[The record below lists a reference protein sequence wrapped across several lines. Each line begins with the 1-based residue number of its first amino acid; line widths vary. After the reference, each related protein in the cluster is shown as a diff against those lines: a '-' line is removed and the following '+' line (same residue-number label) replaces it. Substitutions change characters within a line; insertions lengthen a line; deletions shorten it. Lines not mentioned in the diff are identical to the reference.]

1 LNTLNPSFASDE
13 LLSRLDG
20 LLADLRAL
28 RAEVHGL
35 SADATVDAAHADD
48 GGTTK
53 KKPKKH
59 KKAKGKKKAKAR
71 NG

>member
-1 LNTLNPSFASDE
+1 MNTRNPSFASDE

-28 RAEVHGL
+28 RAEVHEL
-35 SADATVDAAHADD
+35 SADATVDAARDD
-48 GGTTK
+48 GETTK
-53 KKPKKH
+53 KKNKKH

>member
-1 LNTLNPSFASDE
+1 MNTRSPSFASDE
-13 LLSRLDG
+13 LLSRPDG

-35 SADATVDAAHADD
+35 SADATVDAPHHD
-48 GGTTK
+48 GDTTK
-53 KKPKKH
+53 KKNKKH
-59 KKAKGKKKAKAR
+59 NKAKGKKKAKAR